1 MSERIQQQGGGR
13 QQRAQQQQAQQQ
25 QAQQQQAQQQQS
37 PAQRLARALQDI
49 RQVQSFMELN
59 YPQRRDAIALLR
71 EAGDLVWNEIE
82 RMQLQ
87 QQQRQ

>member
-25 QAQQQQAQQQQS
+25 QAQQQQQS

-82 RMQLQ
+82 RMQQQ

>member
-1 MSERIQQQGGGR
+1 MSERSQQQGGGR
-13 QQRAQQQQAQQQ
+13 QQRAQQQQAQ
-25 QAQQQQAQQQQS
+25 QQQQS

-59 YPQRRDAIALLR
+59 YPQQRDAIALLR

>member
-13 QQRAQQQQAQQQ
+13 QQRAQQQQAQ
-25 QAQQQQAQQQQS
+25 QQQQS

>member
-25 QAQQQQAQQQQS
+25 QQQQS

>member
-1 MSERIQQQGGGR
+1 MSERSQQQGGGR
-13 QQRAQQQQAQQQ
+13 QQRAQQQQAQL
-25 QAQQQQAQQQQS
+25 QQS

>member
-13 QQRAQQQQAQQQ
+13 QQRPQQQQAQQQ
-25 QAQQQQAQQQQS
+25 QAQQQQAQQLQS

>member
-25 QAQQQQAQQQQS
+25 QAQQQQQS